1 MQNNCTIN
9 VENSIN
15 SGQVFLW
22 RKNKDIWYG
31 VNGQDILKISKAGT
45 VKSYQNTKTDF
56 FRRRDNIEKI
66 IKSISKDRVTKKA
79 VKQYLGLRILEQD
92 PFQCLIS
99 FIVSSNSNI
108 QKIKNSLEKISRKFG
123 DRVEFENQEFF
134 LFPKPEKLAN
144 ASIDEIRSCGVGY
157 RAVEFE
163 NQEFF
168 LFPKPDK
175 LVNASIGEIRS
186 CGVGYRARFI
196 KEAAKWTV
204 QKQIDFEYLKKCDYQ
219 EAKKEICQIPG
230 IGNKVADC
238 IMLFSLNKLESFPL
252 DRWMIRILEKYYSDK
267 FQLET
272 KTITE
277 KQYEIL
283 HEKIVNHFGPYAGY
297 AQQFLF
303 KMERENYQKKWL

>member
-1 MQNNCTIN
+1 MQNNCIIN

-22 RKNKDIWYG
+22 RKNNDIWYG
-31 VNGQDILKISKAGT
+31 VNGQNILKISKTGT
-45 VKSYQNTKTDF
+45 AKSYQNVKTDF
-56 FRRRDNIEKI
+56 FRKKDNIEKI
-66 IKSISKDRVTKKA
+66 IKSISKDEITKKA

-108 QKIKNSLEKISRKFG
+108 QKIKSSLENMSKKFG
-123 DRVEFENQEFF
+123 VKAEFENQEFF

-144 ASIDEIRSCGVGY
+144 ATIDQI
-157 RAVEFE
+157 
-163 NQEFF
+163 
-168 LFPKPDK
+168 K
-175 LVNASIGEIRS
+175 S

-196 KEAAKWTV
+196 KEAAKMIV
-204 QKQIDFEYLKKCDYQ
+204 QEQINFEYLKKCSYQ

-230 IGNKVADC
+230 VGNKVADC
-238 IMLFSLNKLESFPL
+238 ILLFSLNKLESFPL
-252 DRWMIRILEKYYSDK
+252 DRWMIRILEKYYSDE

-272 KTITE
+272 KSITQ

-283 HEKIVNHFGPYAGY
+283 HGKIVNHFGPYAGY

-303 KMERENYQKKWL
+303 KMERENYKKKWL

>member
-1 MQNNCTIN
+1 MQNNSTIN

-22 RKNKDIWYG
+22 RKNGSYWYG
-31 VNGQDILKISKAGT
+31 VDGQDILKVTGSGNIG
-45 VKSYQNTKTDF
+45 SYQNIKTDF
-56 FRRRDNIEKI
+56 FRKRDNIDKI
-66 IKSISKDRVTKKA
+66 IKSISKDSITKKA
-79 VKQYLGLRILEQD
+79 VKQYAGLRILEQD

-108 QKIKNSLEKISRKFG
+108 QKIKSSLEKMSKKFG
-123 DRVEFENQEFF
+123 VKAKFDNQEFF
-134 LFPKPEKLAN
+134 LFPKPERLAN
-144 ASIDEIRSCGVGY
+144 ASINEI
-157 RAVEFE
+157 
-163 NQEFF
+163 
-168 LFPKPDK
+168 K
-175 LVNASIGEIRS
+175 S

-196 KEAAKWTV
+196 KEAASRTALEK
-204 QKQIDFEYLKKCDYQ
+204 INFEYLKKSRYQ
-219 EAKKEICQIPG
+219 DAKDEICRIPG
-230 IGNKVADC
+230 VGNKVADC
-238 IMLFSLNKLESFPL
+238 VLLFSLDKLESFPL

-277 KQYEIL
+277 KQYGIL
-283 HEKIVNHFGPYAGY
+283 HEKIVAHFGPYAGY